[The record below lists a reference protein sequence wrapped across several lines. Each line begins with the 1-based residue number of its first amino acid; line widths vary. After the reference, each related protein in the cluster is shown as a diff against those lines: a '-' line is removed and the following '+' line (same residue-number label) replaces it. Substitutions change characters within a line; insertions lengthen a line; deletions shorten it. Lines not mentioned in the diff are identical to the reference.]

1 MRYKLWVPEDLLT
14 HEQVLKM
21 LFFILPCQSRRIGG
35 PEKEKDRVLYLRVFQ
50 ENNAG
55 LRQNLFQEPLIKH
68 LWSKIYIVD
77 NPRIVTDYVRFV
89 RTYKADGDIHADRLI
104 KDL

>member
-1 MRYKLWVPEDLLT
+1 MRYKLRVPEDLLT
-14 HEQVLKM
+14 NEQVLKM
-21 LFFILPCQSRRIGG
+21 LFFILPCQSRKIGG